1 MPPDGPA
8 EVDLHVGRRI
18 RQRRKALNV
27 TQEALADALG
37 LTFQQIQKY
46 ERGANRVSASKL
58 YQVAAYLQ
66 TPVDYFFD
74 GLADPTAQATAGE
87 TGFDRAINDF
97 LMSPEGLEMAA
108 LFVRIEKP
116 ALRRQ
121 LVQLMRAM
129 VDEPEG

>member
-37 LTFQQIQKY
+37 LTFQQVQKY

-58 YQVAAYLQ
+58 YQVASFPH

-74 GLADPTAQATAGE
+74 GLADPATEAGVGE

-108 LFVRIEKP
+108 LFVRIDKP

-129 VDEPEG
+129 VEDPEG